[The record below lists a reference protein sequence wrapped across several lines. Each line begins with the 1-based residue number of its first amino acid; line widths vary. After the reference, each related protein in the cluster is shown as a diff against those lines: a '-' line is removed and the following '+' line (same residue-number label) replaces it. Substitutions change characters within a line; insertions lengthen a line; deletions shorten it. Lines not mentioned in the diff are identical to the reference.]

1 MCASALYPLK
11 HSTNVGSLVIF
22 LILLL
27 SYINSWHASIS
38 FVPLV
43 FNEMSEK
50 KNIYVLILILQ
61 ALCIWESSFTY

>member
-11 HSTNVGSLVIF
+11 NSTNVGSLVIF
-22 LILLL
+22 LIVLL
-27 SYINSWHASIS
+27 SYINNWHASIS

-50 KNIYVLILILQ
+50 KNIYLLILILQ
-61 ALCIWESSFTY
+61 ALCIWEVTY